1 MRPGTNWRWKWS
13 WRAALG
19 LALLLVLP
27 LLSSLWAQ
35 RQRDPLN
42 PLEIDQL
49 RDAMLDPDTRLKL
62 YVQFSRDRMTKL
74 EQMRSNPK
82 TTDRARQTHDM
93 LEDFVAVY
101 DELNDNI
108 EMYVGRKDDIRKPLK
123 VIIEADVEFQA
134 KLRALKD
141 AANANAAEA
150 KEYEFL
156 LTDALDTVD
165 SSVDDH
171 RKTVTEVAEYMKKKK
186 KK

>member
-13 WRAALG
+13 WSAALG